1 VSPLDALALTVLVAT
16 LTFIAGRQSVKRR
29 FDRIKNSSGHD
40 LVVSLDDRVLRIES
54 TNQTNQGTDNDR

>member
-1 VSPLDALALTVLVAT
+1 MSPLDALALTVLVAT

-29 FDRIKNSSGHD
+29 FDRIQNSSGHD

-54 TNQTNQGTDNDR
+54 TNQPNQGTNND